1 MVQNAEKAFIYHVF
15 RDFQNGTKCRKSGT
29 KGLKNGTKVVKN
41 GTKFLKNGTKLKK
54 VYKNFII
61 SL

>member
-15 RDFQNGTKCRKSGT
+15 RDFQNGTKWRKNGT
-29 KGLKNGTKVVKN
+29 KGLKNGTK
-41 GTKFLKNGTKLKK
+41 GLKNGTKWRKNGTNLKR

-61 SL
+61 CL